1 MSPDQW
7 KAAVLTFHIFLSM
20 KTTRNLLLVTGLL
33 LLPWCLAPLFSQQ
46 ESNKKVV
53 ITKRTIDP
61 DGSESTETIIKKG
74 AAAENFD
81 VDKYIR
87 ENRAD
92 NTSVEVEVTGGDDE
106 RSIVINGAKSP
117 KNSKNTPAK
126 AKSYSITS
134 GDYSPEAQN
143 KSAFLGVD
151 EDSDEK
157 ADQPGLVVNVIRG
170 AAADKAGLRD
180 NDKIL
185 KLNNTSVD
193 SWSDLTRFMRTAKPG
208 DKVAITY
215 ERYGKTNTT
224 EAKLIT
230 RDEVDEVEQPEK
242 GYLGVSDEDDDSEN
256 DAPGVEVSISEGSA
270 AEKAG
275 LIDGDIIFQLNE
287 APIADFEDI
296 SDFMAYTKP
305 GDKVSIVYE
314 RNGKRNTA
322 EAVLSKPYN
331 SWNVNMGNWDLG
343 STIRESLED
352 LNDELDLNLNL
363 KGNCTVNVRSKDACL
378 GVYSDTYS
386 EGDVAGSRINGF
398 TDLSAAKEA
407 GLQNDDLIT
416 AINGEKIESQEDLW
430 DEIAEHKVGDKVLVE
445 FERDGKK
452 QKLEVALKAC
462 QDNSSRVQI
471 FDGDGEQVRDFTS
484 WNWDDNDRQSLRE
497 KNIITIRRGEG
508 DATKVNSLPGSSAS
522 LSERSLKLNS
532 FRAYP
537 NPTLGQVTVEFSAE
551 PIATTVTFYDLAGR
565 QLFREELNA
574 FGGQYNQQFDLK
586 DYSKDTIIIQVQQG
600 GKGYS
605 EQLQVN

>member
-1 MSPDQW
+1 
-7 KAAVLTFHIFLSM
+7 M
-20 KTTRNLLLVTGLL
+20 KTTRNLLLVTTLL
-33 LLPWCLAPLFSQQ
+33 LFPWCLAPLFSQQ

-53 ITKRTIDP
+53 ITKRTVDA

-106 RSIVINGAKSP
+106 RSIVINGPKSP
-117 KNSKNTPAK
+117 KNSKNAPAK

-134 GDYSPEAQN
+134 GDYAPTQSKSP
-143 KSAFLGVD
+143 FLGVD

-170 AAADKAGLRD
+170 SAADKAGLRD

-185 KLNNTSVD
+185 KLNNNAID
-193 SWSDLTRFMRTAKPG
+193 RWSDLTKFMRAAKVG
-208 DKVAITY
+208 DKVDIVY
-215 ERYGKTNTT
+215 ERYGKTYNAQAT
-224 EAKLIT
+224 LIS
-230 RDEVDEVEQPEK
+230 RDQVEKVETPDR
-242 GYLGVSDEDDDSEN
+242 GYLGVSDEDDEDEN

-275 LIDGDIIFQLNE
+275 LMDGDVIFQLGE

-305 GDKVSIVYE
+305 GDKVTIVYE
-314 RNGKRNTA
+314 RNGKRQTTEATLTGNNNT
-322 EAVLSKPYN
+322 
-331 SWNVNMGNWDLG
+331 WNVNLGNWDLG
-343 STIRESLED
+343 SSIRESLED
-352 LNDELDLNLNL
+352 LDEDLGLNLNL

-386 EGDVAGSRINGF
+386 EGDKAGSRINGF
-398 TDLSAAKEA
+398 TDMSAAKEA
-407 GLQNDDLIT
+407 GLQNGDLIT
-416 AINGEKIESQEDLW
+416 AINGQKIESQEELW
-430 DEIAEHKVGDKVLVE
+430 NEIAGHKVGDKVSVDI
-445 FERDGKK
+445 EREGKK
-452 QKLEVALKAC
+452 QKVEVSLKAC

-484 WNWDDNDRQSLRE
+484 WNWNDNDQRNLRE
-497 KNIITIRRGEG
+497 RSVITIRRGQG
-508 DATKVNSLPGSSAS
+508 DAPKVNSVPAAQ
-522 LSERSLKLNS
+522 ERSLKLNS
-532 FRAYP
+532 FSAYP
-537 NPTLGQVTVEFSAE
+537 NPTMGQVTVEFNAE
-551 PIATTVTFYDLAGR
+551 PIATTVSFYDLAGR

-574 FGGQYNQQFDLK
+574 FGGRYNQQFDLS

-600 GKGYS
+600 EKAYS

>member
-1 MSPDQW
+1 
-7 KAAVLTFHIFLSM
+7 M
-20 KTTRNLLLVTGLL
+20 KTTRNLLLVTTLL
-33 LLPWCLAPLFSQQ
+33 LFPWCLAPLFSQQ

-53 ITKRTIDP
+53 ITKRTVDA

-81 VDKYIR
+81 VDKYVR

-106 RSIVINGAKSP
+106 RSIVINGPKSP
-117 KNSKNTPAK
+117 KNSKNAPAK

-134 GDYSPEAQN
+134 GDYAPAQSKSP
-143 KSAFLGVD
+143 FLGVD

-170 AAADKAGLRD
+170 SAADKAGLRD

-185 KLNNTSVD
+185 KLNNNAID
-193 SWSDLTRFMRTAKPG
+193 RWSDLTKFMRAAKVG
-208 DKVAITY
+208 DKVDIVY
-215 ERYGKTNTT
+215 ERYGKTYNAQAT
-224 EAKLIT
+224 LIS
-230 RDEVDEVEQPEK
+230 RDQVEKVETPDK
-242 GYLGVSDEDDDSEN
+242 GYLGVSDEDDEDEN

-275 LIDGDIIFQLNE
+275 LMDGDVIFQLGE
-287 APIADFEDI
+287 APIADFEDV

-305 GDKVSIVYE
+305 GDKVTIVYE
-314 RNGKRNTA
+314 RNGKRQTTEATLTGNNNT
-322 EAVLSKPYN
+322 
-331 SWNVNMGNWDLG
+331 WNVNLGNWDLG
-343 STIRESLED
+343 SSIRESLED
-352 LNDELDLNLNL
+352 LDEDLGLNLNL

-386 EGDVAGSRINGF
+386 EGDKAGSRINGF
-398 TDLSAAKEA
+398 TDMSAAKEA
-407 GLQNDDLIT
+407 GLQNGDLIT
-416 AINGEKIESQEDLW
+416 AINGQKIESQEELW
-430 DEIAEHKVGDKVLVE
+430 NEIAGHKVGDKVSVDI
-445 FERDGKK
+445 EREGKK
-452 QKLEVALKAC
+452 QKVEVSLKAC

-484 WNWDDNDRQSLRE
+484 WNWNDDDQRNLRE
-497 KNIITIRRGEG
+497 RSVITIRRGQG
-508 DATKVNSLPGSSAS
+508 DAPKVNSTPATQ
-522 LSERSLKLNS
+522 ERSLKLNS
-532 FRAYP
+532 FSAYP
-537 NPTLGQVTVEFSAE
+537 NPTMGQVTVEFNAE
-551 PIATTVTFYDLAGR
+551 PIATTVSFYDLAGR

-574 FGGQYNQQFDLK
+574 FGGRYNQQFDLS

-600 GKGYS
+600 EKAYS